1 MKRKRDIL
9 GNRNLEDQDVD
20 VGNPEQLIGEAGA
33 KFALTDIVGDKVAKN
48 IKWLKE
54 GKNLSH

>member
-48 IKWLKE
+48 IK
-54 GKNLSH
+54 